1 MSTTR
6 NSKVGDDVRSTAR
19 ERAVHFLYEAESR
32 SLPVAQIVS
41 GQVLVVDDLVLQLTT
56 GVATRQIEIDEM
68 IVEYS
73 HTWTIQRMPAIDRNV
88 LRLAIYEMLDRQDVP
103 VAVIIN
109 EAVELAKRFSTEES
123 GRYVNGLLSAI
134 AKKVRTKG
142 V

>member
-1 MSTTR
+1 MASTR
-6 NSKVGDDVRSTAR
+6 NSKPGEDVRSSAR

-32 SLPVAQIVS
+32 SLPVSEIIAAQI
-41 GQVLVVDDLVLQLTT
+41 LAVDDLVSLLTS
-56 GVATRQIEIDEM
+56 GVASRQSQLDEM
-68 IVEYS
+68 ITEYS
-73 HTWTIQRMPAIDRNV
+73 HTWTIHRMPAIDRNV
-88 LRLAIYEMLDRQDVP
+88 LRLAIYELLDRPEVP